1 MPMRMLLLRID
12 VIHLD
17 CFGTVENSKPVLDRV
32 CDEDSL
38 IFND

>member
-1 MPMRMLLLRID
+1 MLSI
-12 VIHLD
+12 LD
-17 CFGTVENSKPVLDRV
+17 CFGTVENRLAVLDRV